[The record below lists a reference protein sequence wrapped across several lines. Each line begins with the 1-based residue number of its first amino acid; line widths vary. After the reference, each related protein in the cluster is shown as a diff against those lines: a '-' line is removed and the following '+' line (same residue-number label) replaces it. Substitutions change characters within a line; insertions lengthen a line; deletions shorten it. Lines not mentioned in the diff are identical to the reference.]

1 MRHYVQWTTVFINK
15 KTKLNCSFYFLAS
28 DRGWNEALMRI
39 FLYIFEKR
47 WFKVEQ
53 WEDHLI
59 QKIRSKGC
67 TCRKKMTRVMRFR
80 PTGPIWGL
88 QRESVRLYGGWLY
101 FECNSFWYIHVLYKL
116 IELCLRV
123 AASSDGFL
131 QILQPRFGS
140 SEAIRNWENIV
151 VYFPVIASA
160 DNQLWMKNSKVP
172 YLKDG

>member
-1 MRHYVQWTTVFINK
+1 MNIKMRHYVQWTTVFINK

-67 TCRKKMTRVMRFR
+67 TCRKK
-80 PTGPIWGL
+80 W
-88 QRESVRLYGGWLY
+88 
-101 FECNSFWYIHVLYKL
+101 H
-116 IELCLRV
+116 ELCDLDLLGQFGV
-123 AASSDGFL
+123 FNVNPCAFMADGF
-131 QILQPRFGS
+131 ILNV
-140 SEAIRNWENIV
+140 IRSDT
-151 VYFPVIASA
+151 YMYYTS
-160 DNQLWMKNSKVP
+160 
-172 YLKDG
+172 